1 MKHDLA
7 AGPLSFSNS
16 FDVCI
21 VGAGAAG
28 IVLAV
33 ELLRAGKRVVLLES
47 GGDQLEAATQD
58 LYRSDVV
65 GQRHTGV
72 HDGRF
77 RTWGGTTTRW
87 GGQVLEL
94 EPIDFARRNWIAG
107 SGWSISKADLQS
119 GYEIAIR
126 LEGLADA
133 KNSDAAL
140 WREIGSEAPNLG
152 AAFEPYFTRWCPQP
166 NFALLHGKDLLSDTK
181 LTVVLHANL
190 VNLHV
195 NEGKKRVQEAMF
207 QSLSGHQTRIFAREF
222 VLAIGTIETCRL
234 LLNLAAVQGSR
245 WNPNGLVGC
254 HFQDHV
260 DCEVGT
266 VQPINKKRFAAAF
279 TNVLLDGFK
288 YHPKFRLTATE
299 QERLG
304 VLNVAGTVVFH
315 DSTEEI
321 TGAVKA
327 TGRRLLRRAW
337 GEIDCAQVVNLLKH
351 LPLLLRQT
359 WSYTVRH
366 RVYNSPAA
374 ALALRVHCEQQP
386 DGASRIRLAEER
398 DALSMRRVRLDWQI
412 SALELRTIR
421 TFAEEAA
428 RALKAEGL
436 ATVTLVHDL
445 QDDAAL
451 RLRCDDGLHHIGG
464 AVMSSDPKRGVVD
477 TDLRLHGV
485 PNLSLCSAAVF
496 QTGGYSNPTHTVLA
510 LAVRLAQRLAAA

>member
-7 AGPLSFSNS
+7 DGPLSFSNS
-16 FDVCI
+16 FDVCV

-94 EPIDFARRNWIAG
+94 EPIDFARREWIAG
-107 SGWSISKADLQS
+107 NGWPIDKAKLQS
-119 GYEIAIR
+119 GYDTAIR
-126 LEGLADA
+126 LEGLTNAVPG
-133 KNSDAAL
+133 DAAL
-140 WREIGSEAPNLG
+140 WERTGSEVPNLG
-152 AAFEPYFTRWCPQP
+152 TGLEPYFTRWCPQP
-166 NFALLHGKDLLSDTK
+166 NFALLHGETLLSDTN
-181 LTVVLHANL
+181 LTVILHANL
-190 VNLHV
+190 LHLHV
-195 NEGKKRVQEAMF
+195 NEGRQRVQEAVF
-207 QSLSGHQTRIFAREF
+207 QSLNGHSMRIFAREF
-222 VLAIGTIETCRL
+222 VLTIGTIETSRL
-234 LLNLAAVQGSR
+234 LLNLADAQGAR

-260 DCEVGT
+260 DCEVGA
-266 VQPINKKRFAAAF
+266 VQPMDKKRFAAAF

-288 YHPKFRLTATE
+288 YHPKFRLTAAE
-299 QERLG
+299 QGRLG
-304 VLNVAGTVVFH
+304 VLNVAGTIVFK

-337 GEIDCAQVVNLLKH
+337 GEIDRAQIVNLLKH
-351 LPLLLRQT
+351 LPLLLQQT
-359 WSYTVRH
+359 WSYAVRH
-366 RVYNSPAA
+366 RVYNSPAT

-386 DGASRIRLAEER
+386 DSASRIRLSDDR
-398 DALSMRRVRLDWQI
+398 DALGMRRVRLDWQI

-428 RALKAEGL
+428 RALEVNGL
-436 ATVTLVHDL
+436 AMVHIVNDL

-496 QTGGYSNPTHTVLA
+496 PTGGYSNPTHTVLA
-510 LAVRLAQRLAAA
+510 LAVRLAQRLATA